1 MKKPIISNLRLK
13 IIALALAIVTWWYV
27 SKELIH

>member
-1 MKKPIISNLRLK
+1 MKKLFVTNLRLK
-13 IIALALAIVTWWYV
+13 LIALGLAIITWWYV